1 MDEIPDVSTRLLK
14 GLHEK
19 ADFLLDNL
27 TLIESIQRQ
36 DHDNLI
42 RQETRAEMR
51 DQRLARLESS
61 FEKFTS
67 NRKWQVR
74 VEALAMATAAV
85 IALVVS
91 FAK

>member
-19 ADFLLDNL
+19 ADFLLDKL

-42 RQETRAEMR
+42 RQEAKAEMR
-51 DQRLARLESS
+51 DQRLTKLEAA
-61 FEKFTS
+61 FEKLAN
-67 NRKWQVR
+67 NRRWQAR
-74 VEALAMATAAV
+74 VEALAMAVAAV
-85 IALVVS
+85 ILLAVS
-91 FAK
+91 FIK